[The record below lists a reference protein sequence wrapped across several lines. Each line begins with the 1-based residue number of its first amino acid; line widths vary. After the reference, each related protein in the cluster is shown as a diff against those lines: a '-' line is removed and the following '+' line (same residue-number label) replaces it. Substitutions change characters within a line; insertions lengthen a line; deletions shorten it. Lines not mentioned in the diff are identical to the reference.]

1 MKRLLTKVIQKSL
14 NALMG
19 GASLPLN
26 PNHAI
31 AIEGQKEMTIE
42 KQPKTRIKELPWGK
56 GSIEYRIPNA
66 IEQLRFQSAAKWY
79 DEKISM
85 DGALRL
91 SYAIEAIPPFIVS
104 IKGEYQTWDDV
115 IAERG
120 NSDVLSDIALDLA
133 GKRVP
138 EPEKKP

>member
-1 MKRLLTKVIQKSL
+1 MKRLLSKVIQKSL

-26 PNHAI
+26 PNHVI

-42 KQPKTRIKELPWGK
+42 KQKTRIKELPWGK

-91 SYAIEAIPPFIVS
+91 SYAIEAIPPFIVKIS
-104 IKGEYQTWDDV
+104 GEYENWDQV

-120 NSDVLSDIALDLA
+120 NSDALSDIALDLA